1 MYRKNRGGCILKAL
15 SKVWARRYH
24 VIKQKARPTKV
35 GQALF
40 YINRIV
46 YASVLSKRRTSPKQ
60 K

>member
-1 MYRKNRGGCILKAL
+1 MKYMNKGVGKVL
-15 SKVWARRYH
+15 STPNK
-24 VIKQKARPTKV
+24 KARPTKV